1 MLDGLKICEILRNLK
16 GAKTFDMNIQP
27 DWRWG
32 TPEGSREFDRLTDG
46 LLTLDEKLQWLEEM
60 ENFTLMLHCPAERE
74 NPALPDAVQRTP
86 DRE

>member
-1 MLDGLKICEILRNLK
+1 
-16 GAKTFDMNIQP
+16 MNFQP

-60 ENFTLMLHCPAERE
+60 EDFSLALHRSSA
-74 NPALPDAVQRTP
+74 ALKEH
-86 DRE
+86 DRHR